1 MEELEETNALIQQLI
16 HENKKLNQKLAILD
30 EDIAK
35 LYAIIRNIAINDG
48 AISKK
53 DYQEELHHE

>member
-1 MEELEETNALIQQLI
+1 MEELEETNSLLQQLL

-35 LYAIIRNIAINDG
+35 LYTIIRAMGINDG

-53 DYQEELHHE
+53 DFLEDIH